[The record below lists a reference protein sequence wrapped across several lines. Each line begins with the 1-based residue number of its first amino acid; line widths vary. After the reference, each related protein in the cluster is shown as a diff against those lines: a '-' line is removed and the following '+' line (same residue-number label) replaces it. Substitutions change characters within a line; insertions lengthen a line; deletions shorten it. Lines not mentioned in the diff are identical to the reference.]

1 MKILIPVIMLLFSQA
16 VLAQERIVEEYPD
29 IFARAAR
36 EHKSVFFIF
45 SSDFCG
51 WCRVFDN
58 YHASP
63 EVKKIVNKD
72 YLFQTIDISDP
83 ESSERELWE
92 HYSYEGV
99 PAWMIFNSK
108 KELLSDGRLEN
119 GEQIGYPLEPAG
131 MDMYI
136 DVIRKTSRHINKKQL
151 LVLREKIVYFDEVT
165 E

>member
-1 MKILIPVIMLLFSQA
+1 MKMLIPVIMLLFSQA
-16 VLAQERIVEEYPD
+16 ILSQERIVEEYPE
-29 IFARAAR
+29 IFVRATEER
-36 EHKSVFFIF
+36 KSVFFIF
-45 SSDFCG
+45 SHEHCG

-63 EVKKIVNKD
+63 EVSEILNKD
-72 YLFQTIDISDP
+72 YLFLTIDIT
-83 ESSERELWE
+83 ESEPAEELWK
-92 HYSYEGV
+92 YYNFKGV
-99 PAWMIFNSK
+99 PAWLIFNSK

-136 DVIRKTSRHINKKQL
+136 DVIRRTSRHINKKQL